1 DLVERYGADTLRMY
15 EMFLGPVEQSKPWD
29 TNGIEGVSRF
39 IRKLRKLFVGEE
51 DNLLVTDDAPEV
63 AELKVLHKTLKKSE
77 EDIER
82 FSLNTCVSTFMI
94 CVNELGDLK
103 CRKRAILEPLLIA
116 LCPFAPHIAEELWSK
131 LGNTE
136 TISRAT
142 FPTWDEKYLI
152 EDTVKYPVSFNGKM
166 RFILEV
172 AAGTAKEEVEKLAL
186 SAPDSQKWLEGKAP
200 KKIIVVPGKIV
211 NIVI

>member
-1 DLVERYGADTLRMY
+1 
-15 EMFLGPVEQSKPWD
+15 
-29 TNGIEGVSRF
+29 
-39 IRKLRKLFVGEE
+39 
-51 DNLLVTDDAPEV
+51 VTDDAPEA
-63 AELKVLHKTLKKSE
+63 AELKVLHKTLKKTE

-116 LCPFAPHIAEELWSK
+116 LCPFAPHISEELWNK

-142 FPTWDEKYLI
+142 FPKWDEKYLV

-186 SAPDSQKWLEGKAP
+186 SAPESQKWLEGKAP

-211 NIVI
+211 NVVI